1 MSAPKA
7 ESPTAPAPR
16 ANPDLVGHGPAEQ
29 TLLRAHGSG
38 RLPHAWLLSGPRGIG
53 KATLAYRFARYVLA
67 GGSSGGGLFAAQDL
81 DESLALDPDH
91 TVARRVAADGH
102 RDLRTLERRPDPR
115 TGRLR
120 GKITVGEARG
130 AGQFLHLTAAEGGW
144 RVVIVDPI
152 DELNRNAANALL
164 KMLEEPPD
172 KALLLLVSHAP
183 GRLLPTIRSRCCN
196 LALGPL
202 APETVDRL
210 MARYAPDL
218 PVEERVALARL
229 GEGSIGRAL
238 DLAAN
243 GGLGLYRELMGLLE
257 SLPSLDAAAANAL
270 GDRLGRGAEGAAF
283 RTVSEL
289 LIWWL
294 ARLIRTRA
302 GAAPLPEVV
311 PGEGALMGRL
321 MERHGLAYWLDLWEK
336 TSRLLTSA
344 EPANLDR
351 KQVFITALLG
361 LETAAS

>member
-1 MSAPKA
+1 MSAPNP
-7 ESPTAPAPR
+7 EMPTVPSPR
-16 ANPDLVGHGPAEQ
+16 ANPDLVGHEPAEQ
-29 TLLRAHGSG
+29 TLLGAHRSG

-67 GGSSGGGLFAAQDL
+67 EGAGGEGLFATQGQA
-81 DESLALDPDH
+81 ESLALDPDH

-102 RDLRTLERRPDPR
+102 RDLRTLERRPDPNN
-115 TGRLR
+115 GRSR
-120 GKITVGEARG
+120 GQITVGEAR
-130 AGQFLHLTAAEGGW
+130 ATGQFLHMTAAEGGW

-152 DELNRNAANALL
+152 DELNRSAANALL

-172 KALLLLVSHAP
+172 KVLLLLISHAP

-202 APETVDRL
+202 APEIVDQL
-210 MARYAPDL
+210 MARYAPNL

-229 GEGSIGRAL
+229 GDGSIGRAL
-238 DLAAN
+238 DLAAG
-243 GGLGLYRELMGLLE
+243 GGLDLYRELLGLLE
-257 SLPSLDAAAANAL
+257 SLPTLNAAAAHAL
-270 GDRLGRGAEGAAF
+270 GDRLGRGADVAAF

-294 ARLIRTRA
+294 ARLIRGRA
-302 GAAPLPEVV
+302 GAAPSPEVV
-311 PGEGALMGRL
+311 PGEGALMARL

-361 LETAAS
+361 LETVAS